1 VRAGR
6 REPDIGYERV
16 RVGRGHQRQGGVHD
30 DRAQDGLKLG
40 PAQVLPLH
48 QHAADV
54 AVRPVQVGDQV
65 RCGGGRPERAR
76 QARAEVRDP
85 RRPGERDLPLV
96 QVDRAGWIP
105 LDLQD
110 AGDPPFGQP
119 LEGRGDPRS
128 GQRIGSGQLRSHP
141 RPGRVS
147 REHHK

>member
-1 VRAGR
+1 MVRAQVVAAHPFGHLARLGQDGVDAQAGEGTGPVRAGR
-6 REPDIGYERV
+6 REPDIGHERV
-16 RVGRGHQRQGGVHD
+16 LVGRGHQHQGGVHD

-54 AVRPVQVGDQV
+54 AVRPVRVGDQV

-105 LDLQD
+105 LDL
-110 AGDPPFGQP
+110 
-119 LEGRGDPRS
+119 
-128 GQRIGSGQLRSHP
+128 
-141 RPGRVS
+141 
-147 REHHK
+147 